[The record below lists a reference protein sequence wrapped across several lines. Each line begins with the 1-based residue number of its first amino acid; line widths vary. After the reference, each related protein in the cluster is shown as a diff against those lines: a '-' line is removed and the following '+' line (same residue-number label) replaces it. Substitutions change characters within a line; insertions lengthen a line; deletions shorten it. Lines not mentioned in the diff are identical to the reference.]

1 MSTTSTPVPRGTNQ
15 HPLLVLNTSPII
27 YAGTEAAST
36 LFGHMVGLPDTE
48 IGDAATQ
55 GYTVH
60 QLDKSDMADLS
71 FALSDASP
79 SGKTATVKIW
89 AVKPIKAVGLREAAM
104 ESGALKEYQAFYLGK
119 LTLTAGAATPASG
132 SQTWPA
138 GAGLVNT
145 IVVTEDETLSP
156 GIRITGETGA
166 LAVAQFDHG
175 GAVAL
180 IVAGK
185 IGTCTGIHIAK
196 SEK

>member
-1 MSTTSTPVPRGTNQ
+1 VSTTSTPVPRGTNQ

-36 LFGHMVGLPDTE
+36 AYGHMVGLPDTE
-48 IGDAATQ
+48 IGDGSTQ

-60 QLDKSDMADLS
+60 QLDKSDMCDLA

-79 SGKTATVKIW
+79 SGKTATVKLW
-89 AVKPIKAVGLREAAM
+89 GLKPIDAVGLKKSAM
-104 ESGALKEYQAFYLGK
+104 EAGATKEYQAFYLGK

-145 IVVTEDETLSP
+145 IVVTEDKTLSP
-156 GIRITGETGA
+156 GIRVTNETGA

-180 IVAGK
+180 LVAGK